1 MELYFWCVECLERL
15 LRDLKIILVL
25 IISHEQIESKST
37 KCFSRNFN
45 NSYSVI
51 FFKQFQNLFLR
62 SEIFQIKVLLIFRLS
77 IFLLS
82 STEFFYF
89 FKDCVVLVCDFLDG
103 FWETAV
109 ATLRMFDKQPAAASC
124 NSCSSHPTISRS
136 SWNEEKHEAIKSKVS
151 CNLVHML

>member
-62 SEIFQIKVLLIFRLS
+62 SEIFQIKSLVNISTFYISFIVNGVLLLFQGLRRLG
-77 IFLLS
+77 L
-82 STEFFYF
+82 
-89 FKDCVVLVCDFLDG
+89 
-103 FWETAV
+103 
-109 ATLRMFDKQPAAASC
+109 
-124 NSCSSHPTISRS
+124 
-136 SWNEEKHEAIKSKVS
+136 
-151 CNLVHML
+151 